1 MKRSTRIE
9 KIADINQGYEQQAGA
24 LLNCAR
30 SQHQQ
35 QEQQLEQLKLYRQE
49 YQQRLQAKL
58 QNSASATLMDDYHRF
73 FSMLDTAINDQ
84 AKVVNRSSQQVD
96 SSQQNWL
103 DKKRA
108 VTSMTR
114 AAENIKAQEEC
125 VVRANEQK
133 ENDELASRLYVL
145 NRAQLKI

>member
-35 QEQQLEQLKLYRQE
+35 QKQQLEQLKLYRQE

-84 AKVVNRSSQQVD
+84 AKIVNRSSQQVD

>member
-9 KIADINQGYEQQAGA
+9 KIADINQSHEQQAGA

-35 QEQQLEQLKLYRQE
+35 QKQQLEQLKLYRQE

-84 AKVVNRSSQQVD
+84 AKIVNRSSQQVD

-114 AAENIKAQEEC
+114 AAENIKAQEER

-145 NRAQLKI
+145 NRAQLKL

>member
-30 SQHQQ
+30 SQHQK

-84 AKVVNRSSQQVD
+84 AKIVNRSSQQVD

>member
-1 MKRSTRIE
+1 VKRSTRIE

-30 SQHQQ
+30 SQHQK

-84 AKVVNRSSQQVD
+84 AKIVNRSSQQVD

>member
-35 QEQQLEQLKLYRQE
+35 QKQQLEQLKLYRQE

-84 AKVVNRSSQQVD
+84 AKIVNRSSQQVD

-145 NRAQLKI
+145 NRAQLKL

>member
-35 QEQQLEQLKLYRQE
+35 QKQQLEQLKLYRQE

-84 AKVVNRSSQQVD
+84 AKIVNRSSQQVD

-114 AAENIKAQEEC
+114 AAENIKAQEER

-145 NRAQLKI
+145 NRAQLKL

>member
-35 QEQQLEQLKLYRQE
+35 QKQQLEQLKLYRQE

>member
-1 MKRSTRIE
+1 M
-9 KIADINQGYEQQAGA
+9 
-24 LLNCAR
+24 
-30 SQHQQ
+30 
-35 QEQQLEQLKLYRQE
+35 KLYRQE

-84 AKVVNRSSQQVD
+84 AKIVNRSSQQVD

-114 AAENIKAQEEC
+114 AAENIKAQEER

-145 NRAQLKI
+145 NRAQLKL

>member
-9 KIADINQGYEQQAGA
+9 KIADINQSHEQQAGA

-84 AKVVNRSSQQVD
+84 AKIVNRSSQQVD

>member
-1 MKRSTRIE
+1 VKRSTRIE

-35 QEQQLEQLKLYRQE
+35 QKQQLEQLKLYRQE

-84 AKVVNRSSQQVD
+84 AKIVNRSSQQVD